1 MLFCFLPWI
10 SFLIVFTI
18 PCKVFLILSSISKS
32 EKHGK
37 GDMLISIMNASDFS
51 GKGFNFN
58 AFVQSNRVLSRKC
71 DRK

>member
-1 MLFCFLPWI
+1 
-10 SFLIVFTI
+10 
-18 PCKVFLILSSISKS
+18 
-32 EKHGK
+32 
-37 GDMLISIMNASDFS
+37 MLISIMNASDFS